1 MKKYLILGA
10 SGLLGSKLVTYTP
23 QSHGTYFKNMTNTAI
38 NMSFLDMNNSESF
51 GFLLQKIK
59 PDVVINCTGM
69 TDVDLSERFPE
80 KCWKLNCWLPVTI
93 AQECNAKSIK
103 YVYISSDH
111 FLNLSGAKLKER
123 DVCVPINQ
131 YGFSKLN
138 AETFIHAANMQSLI
152 IRSNFFHF
160 NLYSPKTFLDHLV
173 DGVKKKKV
181 FYSFSDVFFTPIS
194 TFQLATYIKAL
205 VDIDFAGVVNISSS
219 EVLSKY
225 DFHNSVLKEINAPSG
240 FHLPTLLDSIQ
251 LHARRPRFMA
261 LDNNLLEKTLGV
273 TVPSIYDMIKAELQL
288 SK

>member
-1 MKKYLILGA
+1 L
-10 SGLLGSKLVTYTP
+10 
-23 QSHGTYFKNMTNTAI
+23 
-38 NMSFLDMNNSESF
+38 
-51 GFLLQKIK
+51 
-59 PDVVINCTGM
+59 C
-69 TDVDLSERFPE
+69 
-80 KCWKLNCWLPVTI
+80 
-93 AQECNAKSIK
+93 
-103 YVYISSDH
+103 
-111 FLNLSGAKLKER
+111 
-123 DVCVPINQ
+123 
-131 YGFSKLN
+131 
-138 AETFIHAANMQSLI
+138 
-152 IRSNFFHF
+152 
-160 NLYSPKTFLDHLV
+160 SPKSVLDHLV